1 MRDLSMEELGHVYGA
16 GSCAPS
22 RKYHNRKGS
31 KSKSK
36 SRSKSKSK
44 SKSHSKKRYCKAPA

>member
-22 RKYHNRKGS
+22 RKYNNRKGS

-44 SKSHSKKRYCKAPA
+44 SHSKKRYCKTPV